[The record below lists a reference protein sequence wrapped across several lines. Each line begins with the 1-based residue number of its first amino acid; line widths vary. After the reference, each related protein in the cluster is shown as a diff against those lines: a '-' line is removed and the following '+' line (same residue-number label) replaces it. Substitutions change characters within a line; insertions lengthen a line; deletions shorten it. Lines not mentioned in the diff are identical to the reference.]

1 MTAGALAAPLAPL
14 GPGRRA
20 APLTALGVLGLVGA
34 LAVWPVVTLIS
45 IADPSAVGGLLAPV
59 ARSLAVAALVAV
71 LTVAAALPL
80 AYGAA
85 RAGRRVRRLAST
97 VALFPLFAPPFLA
110 ALGLDLLLGRDSAL
124 ARAAWSITGYPGV
137 VLAQVVACLPWAF
150 VPLAGALG
158 AVEPALEE
166 TAEVLGA
173 GPFATLW
180 SVTLRLAHSGVVTAA
195 LLVFIQSLGDLA
207 TPWLLGGGVGLAA
220 IEIYGL
226 AVREPNLP
234 AAATLGL
241 VLLLLAGS
249 AVGLGLAHPWRRWW
263 ASARVPVAIPT
274 ERAAPAAVRWPLA
287 LVAGVLG
294 CAMALLTATVLAAAL
309 AEWTAGGWSGSG
321 GTGLVT
327 QAAGSLGRSLGL
339 AVGAG
344 LAGTTLALLTAYL
357 VVRRAPTVGGARVL
371 LVAALLPLAV
381 PGPVLGLG
389 YLAAFGSPSSAAG
402 VTAWLV
408 AAATIEALPVGV
420 LLGMRAVAAMDPA
433 GEEAARGLGLGPWRV
448 VARVILPSLGGAARL
463 IFLWFFA
470 HGLGTVAAVA
480 FLVPDR
486 WTVASV
492 LVLATADGQ
501 PGVAAALALLITV
514 VIGAAAGLLWPPGRR
529 RGSVRAG

>member
-1 MTAGALAAPLAPL
+1 VKRMTASVLAAPLAL
-14 GPGRRA
+14 RGRGGRA

-34 LAVWPVVTLIS
+34 FAVWPVTTLIG
-45 IADPSAVGGLLAPV
+45 IADPRAVGSLLAPV

-85 RAGRRVRRLAST
+85 RAGRRLRRLALT
-97 VALFPLFAPPFLA
+97 MALFPLFAPPFLT
-110 ALGLDLLLGRDSAL
+110 ALGLGLLLGRDGAL
-124 ARAAWSITGYPGV
+124 TLAAWSITGYPGV
-137 VLAQVVACLPWAF
+137 VLAQIVTCLPWAF

-180 SVTLRLAHSGVVTAA
+180 NVTLRLARPGVVTAA

-207 TPWLLGGGVGLAA
+207 SPWLLGGGVGLAP
-220 IEIYGL
+220 IELYRL
-226 AVREPNLP
+226 AVREPDLP

-241 VLLLLAGS
+241 VLLVLTSGAF
-249 AVGLGLAHPWRRWW
+249 VLGLAHPWRRWW
-263 ASARVPVAIPT
+263 ASARIPVAIAT
-274 ERAAPAAVRWPLA
+274 ERAAPAAARWPVA
-287 LVAGVLG
+287 LVAGGLSG
-294 CAMALLTATVLAAAL
+294 AMALLAATVLTAAL
-309 AEWTAGGWSGSG
+309 SEWAVGGWPGPGGSG
-321 GTGLVT
+321 LV
-327 QAAGSLGRSLGL
+327 RSLGL

-357 VVRRAPTVGGARVL
+357 IVRRAPTGGAARVL

-402 VTAWLV
+402 ATGWLV
-408 AAATIEALPVGV
+408 AALTIEALPVG
-420 LLGMRAVAAMDPA
+420 LLVAMRAVAAMDPA
-433 GEEAARGLGLGPWRV
+433 GEEAARGLGLGPMGV
-448 VARVILPSLGGAARL
+448 VARVIVPSLGGAARL

-486 WTVASV
+486 WTVAPV
-492 LVLATADGQ
+492 LALATADRQ
-501 PGVAAALALLITV
+501 PGVAAALAVLITV
-514 VIGAAAGLLWPPGRR
+514 MIGAAAGLLWVPGRR
-529 RGSVRAG
+529 RGRARAG